1 MSRNLPMMS
10 DLKVKLVRPL
20 IPPQILHEEIP
31 LTPKA
36 RATVLRGRRAV
47 KSILDG
53 EDDRLMVVVGPCS
66 IHDVDAAL
74 EYAYKLQAYAEEAT
88 EDLCIV
94 MRVYFE
100 KPRTTVGWKG
110 LINDP
115 DMDGSFQI
123 NRGLRIARELLVKIA
138 EIGLPAGCEFLDLIT
153 PQYSCDL
160 VSWGAIGARTTESQ
174 IHRELTS
181 GLSMPTGFKNSTDG
195 NIGVAID
202 ACKSA
207 QAEHVFLS
215 VGANGLGSIVETEGN
230 KDVHIILR
238 GGSNGPNYSADFV
251 QKCGAQLDK
260 AGLIPRL
267 LVDCSHGNSSKQF
280 ERQSIVAD
288 EISKQLSDETTSD
301 ILMGVMIESN
311 LVEGKQSIP
320 PTGRVGLRYG
330 QSVTDG
336 CISWETTVDVLE
348 NLRRGVRERRLLR
361 GGNTKQISFSSAS
374 SDSGIVI

>member
-1 MSRNLPMMS
+1 MSSNLPIVS
-10 DLKVKLVRPL
+10 DLRVKLVRPL
-20 IPPQILHEEIP
+20 IPPQILLEEIP
-31 LTPKA
+31 LTSKA
-36 RATVLRGRRAV
+36 RATVLKGRRTV

-53 EDDRLMVVVGPCS
+53 EDDRLLVVVGPCS

-74 EYAYKLQAYAEEAT
+74 EYASKLRTYAEEAA
-88 EDLCIV
+88 EDLFII

-115 DMDGSFQI
+115 GMDGSFHI
-123 NRGLRIARELLVKIA
+123 NKGLRIARDLLVKIA

-195 NIGVAID
+195 NIDVAID

-215 VGANGLGSIVETEGN
+215 VGINGLGSIVETEGN

-238 GGSNGPNYSADFV
+238 GGTNGPNYTADFV
-251 QKCGAQLDK
+251 QKYGTQLDN
-260 AGLIPRL
+260 AGLTPRL
-267 LVDCSHGNSSKQF
+267 LIDCSHGNSSKQF
-280 ERQSIVAD
+280 ERQSIVAND
-288 EISKQLSDETTSD
+288 ISKQLSNEATAD
-301 ILMGVMIESN
+301 IVKGVMIESN
-311 LVEGKQSIP
+311 LVQGKQNIP
-320 PTGRVGLRYG
+320 PTGRSGLKYG

-348 NLRRGVRERRLLR
+348 NLRKGVRERRLLR
-361 GGNTKQISFSSAS
+361 GGNTKETSFSSAS
-374 SDSGIVI
+374 SDSGIVV